1 MGILLRGVAV
11 TGLAGLAFTAAAP
24 VSEWAGSVAI
34 FGKAENEPAWSG
46 CGFGIYYTGNR
57 KNSN

>member
-11 TGLAGLAFTAAAP
+11 TGLAGLVFTAAAP

-34 FGKAENEPAWSG
+34 FGKAKNEPAWSG
-46 CGFGIYYTGNR
+46 CGFGIYYTGNGE
-57 KNSN
+57 NSN